1 MTPTKNNP
9 EYHHRRSIRLKG
21 YDYSQAGA
29 YFVTMC
35 TQHRECLFGEIVD
48 GKMRLNE
55 YGQIVQQCWMEIPQ
69 HYQNVQLDEYVVM
82 PNHVHGII
90 IINEFDIS
98 TVGAIQELP
107 LQLLFETAYLN
118 P

>member
-1 MTPTKNNP
+1 M
-9 EYHHRRSIRLKG
+9 
-21 YDYSQAGA
+21 
-29 YFVTMC
+29 
-35 TQHRECLFGEIVD
+35 
-48 GKMRLNE
+48 GKIMLNDV
-55 YGQIVQQCWMEIPQ
+55 GRMIQTVWDEIPV
-69 HYQNVQLDEYVVM
+69 YYPGIDVDAFVVM

-107 LQLLFETAYLN
+107 LQLLFEIAYLN

>member
-1 MTPTKNNP
+1 M
-9 EYHHRRSIRLKG
+9 
-21 YDYSQAGA
+21 
-29 YFVTMC
+29 
-35 TQHRECLFGEIVD
+35 
-48 GKMRLNE
+48 GKLLMGKIMLNDV
-55 YGQIVQQCWMEIPQ
+55 GRMIQTVWDEIPV
-69 HYQNVQLDEYVVM
+69 YYPGIDVDAFVVM

-107 LQLLFETAYLN
+107 LQLLFEIAYLN

>member
-1 MTPTKNNP
+1 
-9 EYHHRRSIRLKG
+9 L
-21 YDYSQAGA
+21 
-29 YFVTMC
+29 
-35 TQHRECLFGEIVD
+35 
-48 GKMRLNE
+48 GKLLMGKIMLNDV
-55 YGQIVQQCWMEIPQ
+55 GRMIQTVWDEIPV
-69 HYQNVQLDEYVVM
+69 YYPGIDVDAFVVM

-107 LQLLFETAYLN
+107 LQLLFEIAYLN